1 LNNLAFLLFV
11 ANDNQIQQ
19 QQMDLKI
26 DTRFYTVQS
35 ITSITDH
42 TFIVRVPRKDLKFRA
57 GQHISVGIKGE
68 SNFREYSVFSG
79 ENENYL
85 EFLVKEIKTGYF
97 TPRLRK
103 VRVGQLLDING
114 PYGKFGIAKD
124 KETTHKHIFIA
135 SGTGIAPFHS
145 MVKSNPSLNYHLI
158 HGVINASEAY
168 ARNDFDA
175 ARYTLCTSRDGSG
188 NYAGRV
194 TKYLEE
200 NSFDADTHFYLC
212 GNSKMISD
220 SLEIIKSK
228 GFSRSNIS
236 AEIYF

>member
-1 LNNLAFLLFV
+1 
-11 ANDNQIQQ
+11 
-19 QQMDLKI
+19 MDLKI

-35 ITSITDH
+35 ITSITDR
-42 TFIVRVPRKDLKFRA
+42 TFIVRIPRKELQFKA

-68 SNFREYSVFSG
+68 SNFREYSIFSG
-79 ENENYL
+79 ENENFL
-85 EFLVKEIKTGYF
+85 EFLVKEVKTGYF

-103 VRVGQLLDING
+103 VRIGQLLDING
-114 PYGKFGIAKD
+114 PFGRFGIAKE

-145 MVKSNPSLNYHLI
+145 IVKTNPDLNYHMI
-158 HGVINASEAY
+158 HGVKNATEAY
-168 ARNDFDA
+168 ARNSFNQE
-175 ARYTLCTSRDGSG
+175 RYTLCTSRDGSG
-188 NYAGRV
+188 NYVGRV

-200 NSFDADTHFYLC
+200 NTFEPETHFYLC

-220 SLEIIKSK
+220 AMEVIKNK
-228 GFSRSNIS
+228 GFSRANVS

>member
-1 LNNLAFLLFV
+1 
-11 ANDNQIQQ
+11 
-19 QQMDLKI
+19 MELKI
-26 DTRFYTVQS
+26 ETQYFTVQS

-42 TFIVRVPRKDLKFRA
+42 TFIVRVPRKEMVFRA

-68 SNFREYSVFSG
+68 SNYREYSIYSG

-85 EFLVKEIKTGYF
+85 EFLVKEIKSGYF

-103 VRVGQLLDING
+103 VRVGQQLDING

-135 SGTGIAPFHS
+135 SGTGVAPFRS

-168 ARNDFDA
+168 ARNDFDPE
-175 ARYTLCTSRDGSG
+175 RYTLCTSRDGSG
-188 NYAGRV
+188 SYAGRV

-200 NSFDADTHFYLC
+200 TVFEPETHFYLC

-228 GFSRSNIS
+228 GFSRANIS